1 MKIVTEDTGAATV
14 KLVKERFVPIP
25 PADIDH
31 PLVCSVHRTPF
42 RYTVRHFATIIE
54 NRCPVTVKVPES
66 CLKNVKAFDK
76 KLIERAY
83 EWEKRLSQYK
93 DDMYVRC
100 VVNEMENHF
109 KSKHNIAEINEEW
122 IGEYERFTFKLCE
135 AIVRAID
142 FGNKFVA
149 HCEFDGTRVYALNK
163 FRPIDEYLTIFYNA
177 MVGNI
182 DS

>member
-1 MKIVTEDTGAATV
+1 MLCTSWIYSKLRHLEHYFQVT
-14 KLVKERFVPIP
+14 LQKERNRIIIP
-25 PADIDH
+25 
-31 PLVCSVHRTPF
+31 L
-42 RYTVRHFATIIE
+42 TVRHFATIIE